1 MYSGIEMMMNKAGN
15 DFYQGCRA
23 RAIMLALEEDRY
35 TGDITTLATIDPGK
49 GGSAVIRAKD
59 DGVLGGVDV
68 ALQIF
73 AACDPKLSVVLHRCD
88 GEAVFCGEMILEVMG
103 KLAPLLIGDRTVLN
117 FMQRMSGIA
126 TRTRVYVDKVSH
138 TDTKI
143 LDTRKTAPGLRYFDK
158 EAVRI
163 GGGQNHRFGLFDMIL
178 IKDNHIDASGGIAK
192 AIHCARRYRDQQQL
206 EVRIETE
213 VRSMDELREALPC
226 LPDIILLDNFTPE
239 LMREA
244 VVYVRSR
251 NKSVL
256 LEASGNIGMHNVVD
270 VAETG
275 VDFISIGELTHSV
288 KALDLSMT
296 IELA

>member
-103 KLAPLLIGDRTVLN
+103 KLAPLLIGERTVLN

-126 TRTRVYVDKVSH
+126 TRTRVLTHEKP
-138 TDTKI
+138 
-143 LDTRKTAPGLRYFDK
+143 RQA
-158 EAVRI
+158 
-163 GGGQNHRFGLFDMIL
+163 
-178 IKDNHIDASGGIAK
+178 
-192 AIHCARRYRDQQQL
+192 CA
-206 EVRIETE
+206 
-213 VRSMDELREALPC
+213 
-226 LPDIILLDNFTPE
+226 
-239 LMREA
+239 
-244 VVYVRSR
+244 
-251 NKSVL
+251 
-256 LEASGNIGMHNVVD
+256 
-270 VAETG
+270 
-275 VDFISIGELTHSV
+275 ISIRRRSGLVVGKTTVS
-288 KALDLSMT
+288 ACST
-296 IELA
+296 